1 MNRPLAFP
9 TFCGLALAGLFTF
22 SGAFAK
28 DEAAPAS
35 GPEVTLKA
43 RLNPGKT
50 YTVRQVM
57 TSDMELPLGGAGKAH
72 TTIEYEMKMAVGAEG
87 EGGNKNVKVSTGG
100 FKMKMDMGATS
111 MEYDAT
117 DPAKQNP
124 LLKGMM
130 GQMAEKTFEATFDK
144 NDKIVEEKKGGKKAP
159 AAPGMM
165 GMTLGDEE
173 VRQIMNSLVDHGF
186 PEHPVK
192 PGDKWK
198 HRMDSAMS
206 QMGAFAMEMEYEYVG
221 EAEYDGHP
229 CVELKV
235 VGGKAPAAPAKEG
248 APAPIMELAKAAIDG
263 TVLFDN
269 KEGVARQT
277 EMSMDMTMS
286 AGGAE
291 LPMASKV
298 TSSLVGIGK
307 TE

>member
-1 MNRPLAFP
+1 MNRPFALSTA
-9 TFCGLALAGLFTF
+9 CGLVLAGLFIP
-22 SGAFAK
+22 SGVLAK
-28 DEAAPAS
+28 KDAAAA

-50 YTVRQVM
+50 YTVKQVM
-57 TSDMELPLGGAGKAH
+57 TSELELPLGGAGKAH
-72 TTIEYEMKMAVGAEG
+72 TTIEYAMKMAVGPEEKDG
-87 EGGNKNVKVSTGG
+87 SKNVAVSTGG
-100 FKMKMDMGATS
+100 FKMKMDMGETS
-111 MEYDAT
+111 MEYDSS

-130 GQMAEKTFEATFDK
+130 GQMAEKSFEAKFDK
-144 NDKIVEEKKGGKKAP
+144 NDRIVDEKKAGKKAP

-173 VRQIMNSLVDHGF
+173 VRQIMASLVDHGF
-186 PEHPVK
+186 PDHPVK
-192 PGDKWK
+192 PGDKWT

-206 QMGAFAMEMEYEYVG
+206 QMGSFAMEMEYEYLG
-221 EAEYDGHP
+221 AADYEGHP
-229 CVELKV
+229 CAKLKV

-248 APAPIMELAKAAIDG
+248 APAPIMELAKASIDG
-263 TVLFDN
+263 IVYFDN
-269 KEGVARQT
+269 KEGIARRT

-298 TSSLVGIGK
+298 TSSLMEIGP